1 MNNNGQK
8 ITVPARVVK
17 VRAKGQRLVYFDDIG
32 IEDEVLHVEDILD
45 CTELPKF
52 KYTLRAGDE
61 VKYHNGHT
69 TITEVVTTIA
79 ESLMLE
85 TTRPVVL
92 TTALLDPVKLAFAI
106 VESKHKDAP
115 PKGQWT
121 TLNEVNL
128 ELGKVNNV
136 KEIKAKRRRSSA
148 EHISNSKLGGV
159 GKKMFTAVHASKRID
174 KMMCDPAEHMD
185 VKKLGEDAREKM
197 AKGGLSSSED
207 SSE

>member
-17 VRAKGQRLVYFDDIG
+17 VRAKGERLVYFDDIG
-32 IEDEVLHVEDILD
+32 TEDEVLHVEDILD

-52 KYTLRAGDE
+52 KYTLRVGDE

-92 TTALLDPVKLAFAI
+92 TTAMLDPVKFTFAI
-106 VESKHKDAP
+106 VKSKHKDAP
-115 PKGQWT
+115 PKGEWM
-121 TLNEVNL
+121 TLNQVNL
-128 ELGKVNNV
+128 EIGKIKNA
-136 KEIKAKRRRSSA
+136 KEIKEKCRRRSA
-148 EHISNSKLGGV
+148 EHVINSKLGG
-159 GKKMFTAVHASKRID
+159 G
-174 KMMCDPAEHMD
+174 
-185 VKKLGEDAREKM
+185 
-197 AKGGLSSSED
+197 
-207 SSE
+207 